1 MVSTPALEISNLSKT
16 FTGQCVL
23 NDVNLTLQPGEI
35 RALVGQNGCGK
46 STMIKALAGYHEPDP
61 GATAAVNGEP
71 LALGAPGAGEAAGL
85 RFVHQDLGLVSTL
98 DSLDNLAIGS
108 GYERNRF
115 GLISWRREAKLTR
128 ESLESLGYDIDVRAP
143 ASHLAM
149 SERTA
154 IAVARALSHRKSQ
167 PRVLVLDEPTANLP
181 AAEISRL
188 FDVVRAVRDRGV
200 AVLFVSHHLDEV
212 FSLCESVTVLRD
224 GNHVITRPVEGL
236 DEDSLVELMIGRS
249 LDDYDVPAGDAP
261 AHSETV
267 ISIRGLRT
275 GVLAGVDLDVQA
287 GEVVGIAGIT
297 GSGREELALALFG
310 GVDRKGTVTV
320 GGKTVEPLR
329 PDLAMADGIGL
340 VPAERHANAAFLD
353 TTLRENVSIVG
364 PGAFRSRSGLLS
376 RSREVSEV
384 QAWLQRLRVRPPECE
399 RLLGT
404 LSGGNQQKVVLA
416 RWLRLHPRVLVLDE
430 PTQGVDVGAKA
441 EIHTL
446 VDEAAADGAAVIV
459 ASTDHSELTR
469 LAERVIV
476 LSGGR
481 IVEELRRPHIDPDRI
496 TAATIGARREAP
508 MGSA

>member
-1 MVSTPALEISNLSKT
+1 MVTAPALELANLSKT
-16 FTGQCVL
+16 FTGQRVL
-23 NDVNLTLQPGEI
+23 NDVDLVLQPGEI

-46 STMIKALAGYHEPDP
+46 STMIKVLAGYHEPDE
-61 GATAAVNGEP
+61 GASARVNGEP
-71 LALGAPGAGEAAGL
+71 LALGAVGAGEAAGL

-108 GYERNRF
+108 GYERNKL

-128 ESLESLGYDIDVRAP
+128 EALKSLGYDIDVKTP
-143 ASHLAM
+143 TSHLAM

-154 IAVARALSHRKSQ
+154 IAVARALSHRKTQ

-181 AAEISRL
+181 AAEITRL
-188 FDVVRAVRDRGV
+188 FEVVRSVQSRGV

-224 GNHVITRPVEGL
+224 GNHIITRPVEGL
-236 DEDSLVELMIGRS
+236 NEDSLVELMIGRS
-249 LDDYDVPAGDAP
+249 LQDYDAPQGDP
-261 AHSETV
+261 EEHSQRV
-267 ISIRGLRT
+267 LSVRGLRT
-275 GVLAGVDLDVQA
+275 GALHGIDLNAQA

-310 GVDRKGTVTV
+310 GIDRKGTVTV
-320 GGKTVEPLR
+320 GDKDVKPMR
-329 PDLAMADGIGL
+329 PDLAMQDGIGL

-364 PGAFRSRSGLLS
+364 PGAFRKRGLLN
-376 RSREVSEV
+376 RRREVSEV
-384 QAWLQRLRVRPPECE
+384 TSWLEKLRVRPPECE

-416 RWLRLHPRVLVLDE
+416 RWLRLQPRVLLLDE
-430 PTQGVDVGAKA
+430 PTQGVDVGAKS
-441 EIHTL
+441 EIHAL
-446 VDEAAADGAAVIV
+446 VDQAAAEGAAVIV

-496 TAATIGARREAP
+496 TAATIGAGRGQA
-508 MGSA
+508 A